1 MNVREMKA
9 NDIEKCAEILCA
21 VYNNE
26 LWMCRWDK
34 KTAVE
39 YLTDFFEYRKFVGY
53 VAEED
58 GELLGGIFAHE
69 KVWWNNSEVYVEEMF
84 VKPDR
89 QRMGI
94 GTVLLHKIEEYVKE
108 HGLAGITLSTNR
120 YAPAPKFYENN
131 NFIHCEHVIFMA
143 KEV

>member
-1 MNVREMKA
+1 MNVRKMKVG
-9 NDIEKCAEILCA
+9 DIEKCAEILCA

-39 YLTDFFEYRKFVGY
+39 YLTDFFEYKKFVGY
-53 VAEED
+53 IAEED
-58 GELLGGIFAHE
+58 GKILGGIFAHE

-84 VKPDR
+84 VNTDR

-94 GTVLLHKIEEYVKE
+94 GQYCYIRLK
-108 HGLAGITLSTNR
+108 S
-120 YAPAPKFYENN
+120 
-131 NFIHCEHVIFMA
+131 M
-143 KEV
+143 